1 MSAVQ
6 HIDPQAAPVKLTEAA
21 VRHFRQTLASSSAAA
36 IRLSVKESGCT
47 GYMYVLD
54 LAEAARESDLE
65 LQAGEGVRLLVDRDS
80 LGILRGTTV
89 DYVRE
94 GVNSVL
100 RFLNPNVQDQCG
112 CGESFN
118 VREDA
123 G

>member
-1 MSAVQ
+1 MTVVQ
-6 HIDPQAAPVKLTEAA
+6 LIDPQAAPLEVTETA
-21 VRHFRQTLASSSAAA
+21 VRHFRQTLAASGSPA

-54 LAEAARESDLE
+54 LAEDALESDVE
-65 LQAGEGVRLLVDRDS
+65 LRPGDGVRLLVDRGS

-100 RFLNPNVQDQCG
+100 RFNNPNVQDQCG
-112 CGESFN
+112 CGESFS
-118 VREDA
+118 VREEA
-123 G
+123 S